1 MTPTETNDGGEGRE
15 DAPQPDSPDDRPGR
29 DVVIIFAVFFEG
41 GLAPLSL
48 VLGWLVSCNPLE
60 RFAFSATDA
69 ALGAAGAIPLFALFV
84 AMLRWPIGPLK
95 RVRAFCD
102 DEVAPL
108 FAGRSWS
115 ELALISVAAG
125 VGEEMLFRGVAQT
138 SLSGWMGPT
147 WGLVTASVLFGLFH
161 PISITYMVVAA
172 ILGFYLGALWISN
185 GNLLTVMVAHAVY
198 DLAALGY
205 LVKFRPNE
213 SDE

>member
-1 MTPTETNDGGEGRE
+1 M
-15 DAPQPDSPDDRPGR
+15 
-29 DVVIIFAVFFEG
+29 IIFAVFFEG

-48 VLGWLVSCNPLE
+48 FLGWLLSRNPLT
-60 RFAFSATDA
+60 RFSWSARD
-69 ALGAAGAIPLFALFV
+69 LGLGVVAAIPLLAMFV
-84 AMLRWPIGPLK
+84 AMLRWPIGPLS

-125 VGEEMLFRGVAQT
+125 VGEEMLFRGVAQP
-138 SLSGWMGPT
+138 SLGGWLGAP
-147 WGLVTASVLFGLFH
+147 WGLVLASLLFGLFH
-161 PISITYMVVAA
+161 PISITYMVLAA
-172 ILGFYLGALWISN
+172 ILGFYLGALWDYN

-205 LVKFRPNE
+205 LVKYRPADSRE
-213 SDE
+213 